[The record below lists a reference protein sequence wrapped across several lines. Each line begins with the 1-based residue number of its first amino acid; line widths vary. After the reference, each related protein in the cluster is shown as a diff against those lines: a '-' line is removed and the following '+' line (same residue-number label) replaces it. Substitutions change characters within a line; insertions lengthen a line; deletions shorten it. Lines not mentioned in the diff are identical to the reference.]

1 MILEAI
7 QYAATWRVTKPEH
20 RPFIRYSVN
29 LWSRARRCAK
39 DWAEHEANT
48 KAAILRAASEINPR
62 RTAVVLGS
70 GLLRD
75 VPIVELSNA
84 FDTVVLV
91 DLVHVASVR
100 SWVTAKG
107 LKNVKFIERDLSG
120 YDDLK
125 AGKVPEPLD
134 FLRRVPWLDLVVS
147 ANLLSQIGMGAK
159 KRLVKEQP
167 GTMPDDSLAQL
178 IRAHLD
184 GLAHVPAK
192 TCLVTDIAFEVVA
205 RTGQTHEQTDLL
217 AGIAPPAHSISWNWP
232 VVPLGEENKDY
243 QIVHRVIAI

>member
-1 MILEAI
+1 MILEAL

-39 DWAEHEANT
+39 DWAAHEANT
-48 KAAILRAASEINPR
+48 KAAILRAASEITPR

-75 VPIVELSNA
+75 VPIEALSKA

-100 SWVTAKG
+100 SWVVAKG
-107 LKNVKFIERDLSG
+107 LKNIKFIERDLSG
-120 YDDLK
+120 YEDVK
-125 AGKVPEPLD
+125 AGRVPEPLD

-159 KRLVKEQP
+159 KRLAKEP
-167 GTMPDDSLAQL
+167 ANTMPEDAVAQL

-184 GLAHVPAK
+184 GLAQVAAK
-192 TCLVTDIAFEVVA
+192 TCLVTDIAFELVD
-205 RTGQTHEQTDLL
+205 RTGNLRETTDLL
-217 AGIAPPAHSISWNWP
+217 AGVAPPAPASSWTWP
-232 VVPLGEENKDY
+232 VVPVGEESKDY
-243 QIVHRVIAI
+243 QIIHTVIAV

>member
-39 DWAEHEANT
+39 DWAEHEAKT
-48 KAAILRAASEINPR
+48 KAAILRAASEIKPR

-75 VPIVELSNA
+75 VPIVELARA

-100 SWVTAKG
+100 SWVAAKG

-120 YDDLK
+120 YDDVK
-125 AGKVPEPLD
+125 AGRVPEPLD

-159 KRLVKEQP
+159 KRWANE
-167 GTMPDDSLAQL
+167 GDSSMPQDSVAQL

-184 GLAHVPAK
+184 GLAQVAAK
-192 TCLVTDIAFEVVA
+192 TCLVTDIAFDVVD
-205 RTGQTHEQTDLL
+205 RTGKVHEHTDLL
-217 AGIAPPAHSISWNWP
+217 AGVAPPAHAASWIWP
-232 VVPLGEENKDY
+232 VVPLGEESKDY
-243 QIVHRVIAI
+243 QIFHTVIAV

>member
-1 MILEAI
+1 MILEAL
-7 QYAATWRVTKPEH
+7 QYAATWWVTTAEN
-20 RPFIRYSVN
+20 RPYIRYSVN

-39 DWAEHEANT
+39 DWAEHEAKT
-48 KAAILRAASEINPR
+48 KAAILQAAASITPR
-62 RTAVVLGS
+62 RTVVVLGS

-75 VPIVELSNA
+75 VPIVELSRT

-100 SWVTAKG
+100 GWTIVKR

-120 YDDLK
+120 YEDLK
-125 AGKVPEPLD
+125 AGKPLEPLG
-134 FLRRVPWLDLVVS
+134 FLRGVPYLDLVVS

-159 KRLVKEQP
+159 KRLDKEP
-167 GTMPDDSLAQL
+167 VGTMPEDRVPQL

-192 TCLVTDIAFEVVA
+192 TCLITDITFEVID
-205 RTGQTHEQTDLL
+205 RTGNVHEHSDLL
-217 AGIAPPAHSISWNWP
+217 AGIAPPIAAARWDWP
-232 VVPLGEENKDY
+232 VVPLGEESKDY
-243 QIVHRVIAI
+243 RIVHKVIAR

>member
-1 MILEAI
+1 MILEAL

-20 RPFIRYSVN
+20 RRFIRYSVN
-29 LWSRARRCAK
+29 LWSRARRCAVQ
-39 DWAEHEANT
+39 WAEHEANT
-48 KAAILRAASEINPR
+48 KAAILRAASEIKTR

-75 VPIVELSNA
+75 VPIVELAKA

-107 LKNVKFIERDLSG
+107 LKNVNFIERDLSG

-134 FLRRVPWLDLVVS
+134 FLRRVPYLDFVVS

-159 KRLVKEQP
+159 KRLASERS
-167 GTMPDDSLAQL
+167 GAMPDDRVAQL
-178 IRAHLD
+178 ISAHLD
-184 GLAHVPAK
+184 GWAHLPAK
-192 TCLVTDIAFEVVA
+192 TCLVTDIAFEVVD
-205 RTGQTHEQTDLL
+205 RTGQVHERTDLL
-217 AGIAPPAHSISWNWP
+217 AGIAPPAHTSSWAWP
-232 VVPLGEENKDY
+232 VVPLGEESKDY
-243 QIVHRVIAI
+243 QIFHTVIMV

>member
-29 LWSRARRCAK
+29 LWSRGRRCAK
-39 DWAEHEANT
+39 DWAEHEAYT
-48 KAAILRAASEINPR
+48 KRAILGAAVQLDTR

-75 VPIVELSNA
+75 VPIMELARA

-100 SWVTAKG
+100 SWVAAKG

-120 YDDLK
+120 YDELK

-134 FLRRVPWLDLVVS
+134 FLRRVPWLDFVVS

-159 KRLVKEQP
+159 KRLAKEP
-167 GTMPDDSLAQL
+167 IGTMPDDAMAQL
-178 IRAHLD
+178 IRGHLD

-192 TCLVTDIAFEVVA
+192 TCLVTDIAFDVVD
-205 RTGQTHEQTDLL
+205 RTGKVREQTDLL
-217 AGIAPPAHSISWNWP
+217 AGIAPPAHRVGWNWP
-232 VVPLGEENKDY
+232 VVPLGEESKDY
-243 QIVHRVIAI
+243 QIVHKVIAV

>member
-1 MILEAI
+1 MILEAL

-20 RPFIRYSVN
+20 RRFIRYSVN

-48 KAAILRAASEINPR
+48 KAAILRAASEITPR

-75 VPIVELSNA
+75 VPIIELSRA

-100 SWVTAKG
+100 SWVVAKG

-120 YDDLK
+120 YEDLK

-159 KRLVKEQP
+159 KRLAKERS
-167 GTMPDDSLAQL
+167 GSMPEDSVAQL

-184 GLAHVPAK
+184 GLAQVAAK
-192 TCLVTDIAFEVVA
+192 TCLVTDIAFEVVD
-205 RTGQTHEQTDLL
+205 RTGTVREQTDLL
-217 AGIAPPAHSISWNWP
+217 AGIAPPAHIARWTWP
-232 VVPLGEENKDY
+232 VVPLGEESKDY
-243 QIVHRVIAI
+243 QIFHNVIVA